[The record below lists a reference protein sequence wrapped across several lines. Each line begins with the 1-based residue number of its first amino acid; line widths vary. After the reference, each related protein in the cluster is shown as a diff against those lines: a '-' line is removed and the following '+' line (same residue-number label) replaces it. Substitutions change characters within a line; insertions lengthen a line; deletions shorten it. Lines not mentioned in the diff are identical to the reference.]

1 MDIGALTNASAK
13 ISSLKPLTF
22 TQQLIC
28 APYKNSS
35 SRSVCRLSLL
45 RDGTANNR
53 IRVDMMTEQ
62 NKQTKKDNI
71 YCISKYSNLLVFYG
85 YQIVLQHQ

>member
-22 TQQLIC
+22 TLQLIC

-45 RDGTANNR
+45 RGGTANNR
-53 IRVDMMTEQ
+53 RIRVDMTTEQ
-62 NKQTKKDNI
+62 KIYNI
-71 YCISKYSNLLVFYG
+71 YCISKYSNLLVFHG
-85 YQIVLQHQ
+85 HQVVLQHQQKR